1 MMKLPTTITNH
12 SELETKIEQIF
23 ETMNKIEQSK
33 KLITD
38 LGEQQKLTK
47 KTIDDLVTTI
57 EHDEKRN

>member
-1 MMKLPTTITNH
+1 
-12 SELETKIEQIF
+12 
-23 ETMNKIEQSK
+23 MNKIEQSK

-57 EHDEKRN
+57 ERDEKEDY